1 MTRGFNPLPREGAN
15 SGMRK
20 LRDRVLGFTEADLL
34 HRGRRK
40 LVQKFIWMKLLWA
53 GSDASMVK

>member
-1 MTRGFNPLPREGAN
+1 MTSGFNPHPREGAN
-15 SGMRK
+15 RGLRK

-53 GSDASMVK
+53 GSDASMAK